1 MILAGLLACS
11 AARYL
16 PIVDWTVV
24 CRSGSPAIA
33 RGELTAT
40 GIAPDLH
47 RTSLLMA
54 PRRQPKSG
62 QIYIKIVNLHKRR
75 RESYGRDLVFST
87 AFIVF
92 RYFQLIHR
100 AVHRI
105 LLRHFPFRLVSFH
118 LCRQQIEI
126 LSERLFSFFHLVNQ

>member
-11 AARYL
+11 AARHL

-24 CRSGSPAIA
+24 CRSGSRAIA

-54 PRRQPKSG
+54 PRRQPKSR
-62 QIYIKIVNLHKRR
+62 QIYTKFVNLHKDGSRSDGSQR
-75 RESYGRDLVFST
+75 LASIWLKPISHCRSIWILFNAFSK
-87 AFIVF
+87 
-92 RYFQLIHR
+92 L
-100 AVHRI
+100 
-105 LLRHFPFRLVSFH
+105 P
-118 LCRQQIEI
+118 
-126 LSERLFSFFHLVNQ
+126 